1 MKAKSFENSKSQ
13 DVKTQ
18 FEASGM
24 NLTVSSNVLYFNFM
38 NSRLKP
44 WETINV
50 SNLQQNNVN
59 IALANYV
66 IKQLKSI
73 YLYPSVL
80 MVGVYQTHW
89 NQITKLVSITL
100 VSITSVSWIRFA
112 SGNYLLKPGK
122 WNKEKVI
129 STCRSYIKVMLRS
142 CIRLTLGSY
151 VIKPQ

>member
-80 MVGVYQTHW
+80 MVGVY
-89 NQITKLVSITL
+89 
-100 VSITSVSWIRFA
+100 
-112 SGNYLLKPGK
+112 
-122 WNKEKVI
+122 
-129 STCRSYIKVMLRS
+129 
-142 CIRLTLGSY
+142 
-151 VIKPQ
+151 